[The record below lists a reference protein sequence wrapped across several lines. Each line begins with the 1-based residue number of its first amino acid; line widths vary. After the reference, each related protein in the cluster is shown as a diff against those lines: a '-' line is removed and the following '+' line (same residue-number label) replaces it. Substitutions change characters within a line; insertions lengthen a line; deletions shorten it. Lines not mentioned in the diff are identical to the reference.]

1 MNTKFKQS
9 IKFTLECLITILIA
23 LEISQPPNPYLN
35 HLIIVLVLYIGLKYN
50 IVEKIITLWNKVS
63 TLIRTM
69 DSSQKWNPRDEDEN
83 DKSEDKLKDEIDHY
97 LKNDQGK
104 I

>member
-63 TLIRTM
+63 TLIRMM
-69 DSSQKWNPRDEDEN
+69 DSSQKWNPRDVDEN

>member
-50 IVEKIITLWNKVS
+50 IVEKIIELWNKVS
-63 TLIRTM
+63 TLISM
-69 DSSQKWNPRDEDEN
+69 VDSSQKWNPRDIED